1 MNRSPEPQ
9 RWIDLATKRTLTGSE
24 VEEIRAWLEANPQSR
39 ASLEEDLR
47 LSRLLQQASSPKVAS
62 NFTARV
68 LEQVQHEP
76 AGRAVHGNGLWL
88 RGIRRWR
95 LGWRMA
101 TAAGAL
107 ALMVVVVQIH
117 QRNQSRVEL
126 AQGMAALPLE
136 ALADV
141 EFWRD
146 FAPIQALPSEPLP
159 RVAELVAALE

>member
-1 MNRSPEPQ
+1 MNRSPEQQ
-9 RWIDLATKRTLTGSE
+9 RWIDLATQRTLTGSE

-47 LSRLLQQASSPKVAS
+47 LSRLLQQAPGPRVAS

-68 LEQVQHEP
+68 LEQVQREP
-76 AGRAVHGNGLWL
+76 AGRAFRGSGLWRWRI
-88 RGIRRWR
+88 RGWR
-95 LGWRMA
+95 LGWQMA
-101 TAAGAL
+101 TAAGVL
-107 ALMVVVVQIH
+107 ALVVAVQIH